1 MRPKRPNIK
10 IAKKIEFRVRKIV
23 EFLKLTPEGTLG
35 EKMAFLKKQGY
46 KDPEIIVAMG
56 RAGNTQSSS

>member
-10 IAKKIEFRVRKIV
+10 IAKAIEFRVRKIV
-23 EFLKLTPEGTLG
+23 EFLKITPEGTLAQ
-35 EKMAFLKKQGY
+35 KMKFLKSQGY

-56 RAGNTQSSS
+56 RVSGNN